1 MHYNASIGKSFYSV
15 PYETENDLPIIQDL
29 CTKINSIINK
39 IISTNKEIT
48 NEQAL
53 FLALLNVLYENKT
66 DLGTHTQDL
75 ISTYTQNDVLQM
87 ISFLQ
92 SNLPII
98 KE

>member
-15 PYETENDLPIIQDL
+15 PYESENDLPIIQDL

-39 IISTNKEIT
+39 IISTNKAIT

-53 FLALLNVLYENKT
+53 FLALLNVFYENT
-66 DLGTHTQDL
+66 SDSGAHTQSL
-75 ISTYTQNDVLQM
+75 ATTYTQHDVLQI

-92 SNLPII
+92 SNLPVI

>member
-39 IISTNKEIT
+39 IISTNKAIT

-66 DLGTHTQDL
+66 DLGTHTQAL
-75 ISTYTQNDVLQM
+75 ASTYTQNDVLQM

>member
-39 IISTNKEIT
+39 IISTNKSIT

-53 FLALLNVLYENKT
+53 FLALLNVFYENKT
-66 DLGTHTQDL
+66 DLGTHTHAL
-75 ISTYTQNDVLQM
+75 ASTYTQNDVLQI